1 MKAKLVAAN
10 KVRREK
16 QRVEKQGDKAAVT
29 ARRIKEKNEAALVK
43 AGRQTKPQYRTRP
56 DSKVP
61 TARNDVVVDSR
72 GGDNARSGLLAPL
85 LLAPTS
91 RSGRNINTT
100 SRYK

>member
-16 QRVEKQGDKAAVT
+16 QRVEKQRDKAAVT
-29 ARRIKEKNEAALVK
+29 ARRIKKNEAALVK
-43 AGRQTKPQYRTRP
+43 AGRQSKPQYRTKP
-56 DSKVP
+56 ASKVA
-61 TARNDVVVDSR
+61 TARNNVVVDSR

-91 RSGRNINTT
+91 RSGPNINTL